1 LKAAGSP
8 SFEGVSHRTAVILG
22 ISLLSGVV
30 SYGFNLLIDA
40 FYGPQVLAQV
50 LAALGAGATIG
61 LPAALVSLPV
71 ATWSGQA
78 PLWRRRLPLVQ
89 GAFLAAGL
97 VSALG
102 VLFLRGRF
110 PGAWLAPIGLLVALS
125 SYLPAVA
132 TGVLIGRAAF
142 VGSAVVTMLPNLGR
156 LLGILAVGHRPA
168 GGLTV
173 LWVQVVSFAA
183 FGVYGIVLPY
193 RTPSPEAVRPV
204 KATPWASGWVA
215 LAVTAWLSVDI
226 LVATLHLGAARAA
239 GFAVVALL
247 GKAPFYLAQPLVL
260 MAIGEEGW
268 GRSKRREGSLAVAA
282 IAAVSVLLGFVF
294 GSFAMRLMGV
304 REPAWLLAAYFLGT
318 CALGLG
324 YLWSGADA
332 QREMH
337 HWWPLLAVCV
347 AWAVWSLVWGGG
359 PSSLVAGY
367 VVAQTLGAAAV
378 VVLGLRAAAR
388 ARGGRESRGAMA
400 N

>member
-1 LKAAGSP
+1 MRSSAVPRRAA
-8 SFEGVSHRTAVILG
+8 VSRTTVVIFG

-30 SYGFNLLIDA
+30 SYGFNLLIDV

-71 ATWSGQA
+71 ATWAGQSST
-78 PLWRRRLPLVQ
+78 WRRRLPLVQ

-97 VSALG
+97 VSGLA
-102 VLFLRGRF
+102 VLAFGSRF
-110 PGAWLAPIGLLVALS
+110 PGSWLPPVGILVALS

-132 TGVLIGRAAF
+132 TGALIGRAAF
-142 VGSAVVTMLPNLGR
+142 VGSAVVNMLPNVGRFAGLLALGHSP
-156 LLGILAVGHRPA
+156 G

-173 LWVQVVSFAA
+173 LWIQVLSFVV
-183 FGVYGIVLPY
+183 FGVVGIVWPY
-193 RTPSPEAVRPV
+193 RTAGQDAVRPV

-215 LAVTAWLSVDI
+215 LAVTAWLSVDV
-226 LVATLHLGAARAA
+226 LAATLHLGAALAA

-268 GRSKRREGSLAVAA
+268 GRSRRGEGSLAVVV
-282 IAAVSVLLGFVF
+282 IAAGSVLVAFVI
-294 GSFAMRLMGV
+294 GAYAMRLMGV
-304 REPAWLLAAYFLGT
+304 HEPSWLLGAYFLGT
-318 CALGLG
+318 CALALS

-332 QREMH
+332 QRSWH
-337 HWWPLLAVCV
+337 HWWPVLGTCV
-347 AWAVWSLVWGGG
+347 LWVVWSLTWAGGVG
-359 PSSLVAGY
+359 SLVVGY
-367 VVAQTLGAAAV
+367 TVAQLIGATAV
-378 VVLGLRAAAR
+378 IVLGLRSAAKP
-388 ARGGRESRGAMA
+388 GSGRETSGAMA